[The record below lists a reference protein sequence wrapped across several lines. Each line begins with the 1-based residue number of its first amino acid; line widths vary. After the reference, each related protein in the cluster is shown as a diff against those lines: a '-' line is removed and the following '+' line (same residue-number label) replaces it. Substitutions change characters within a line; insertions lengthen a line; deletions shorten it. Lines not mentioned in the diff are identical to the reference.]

1 MFKNLSIQGAHLIS
15 KPAVSDDRGSFHE
28 VMNED
33 ILDQISAMPNTQ
45 IYISNSKKGVFR
57 GMHYQIHTPQSK
69 LITCIRGAV
78 IDFAVDLRQ
87 KSSTFLKTIR
97 VELNEMNN
105 YSVFL
110 PKGLAHGFISL
121 EDNST
126 LLYQINGGYVPEN
139 ERGVHYSSLEIDLPF
154 KPYLI
159 NNRDNS
165 WPNINDCE
173 YFLQEKI

>member
-1 MFKNLSIQGAHLIS
+1 MYKNLSIQGSHLIS
-15 KPAVSDDRGSFHE
+15 KPSISDERGSFHE

-45 IYISNSKKGVFR
+45 IYVSNSKRGVFR

-78 IDFAVDLRQ
+78 IDFAVDLRVE
-87 KSSTFLKTIR
+87 SPTFLKTIK
-97 VELNEMNN
+97 VELNEKNN

-126 LLYQINGGYVPEN
+126 LLYQINGGYFPEN

-159 NNRDNS
+159 NDRDNS
-165 WPNINDCE
+165 WPNIDDCE